1 MQFMENPF
9 KDVQY
14 FLPLVILSPFSER
27 ENSKGDSLFKKISL
41 RKGEKIFSLKN
52 LPRKFKFLRSEL
64 IF

>member
-27 ENSKGDSLFKKISL
+27 ENSKGDSLFKISL
-41 RKGEKIFSLKN
+41 WKGEKIFSLKN
-52 LPRKFKFLRSEL
+52 LPSSKG
-64 IF
+64 